1 MPGGVRMDIREL
13 LVGRRDEIL
22 SRFVDRV
29 AELHAPVAIRRS
41 LILDGLPE
49 FLDDAVRH
57 IGAVPPPEVPEPSG
71 PPSSSA
77 SDHGAQRFEMGVD
90 IVTVEREWGVLRDV
104 IFEVLIE
111 QREATSIA
119 EFQSMSR
126 AISHAA
132 TAALTRYVE
141 LAESARRK
149 LAADHVGFVVH
160 DLRNQVQGASVAL
173 DLLQRRPDDKPV
185 ALECLADSLFGLMR
199 VLDRELSRARI
210 EALHGGLPPAFEDL
224 SVKELVARVT
234 REVRPLA
241 ISRGVEVTADVAPLL
256 EVRGDGRLL
265 HSALANL
272 IGNAIKFT
280 HTGTAVNVTA
290 RAADGGVQIEISDH
304 CGGLSAEHRER
315 IFTAHVHGSQER
327 SGFGLGLA
335 IARQA
340 IELHGGGLEV
350 SDRPGVGCSFR
361 VVVPAAA
368 TPP

>member
-1 MPGGVRMDIREL
+1 MDIREL
-13 LVGRRDEIL
+13 LVGRREAIL
-22 SRFVDRV
+22 TRFVERV
-29 AELHAPVAIRRS
+29 SELHAPVAVRRS

-57 IGAVPPPEVPEPSG
+57 IGVVPPPEVPEPAG
-71 PPSSSA
+71 PSSSA
-77 SDHGAQRFEMGVD
+77 AGDHGAQRFEMGVD

-111 QREATSIA
+111 QREAISIA
-119 EFQSMSR
+119 AFQSMSR

-132 TAALTRYVE
+132 TAALTRYVA

-149 LAADHVGFVVH
+149 LAAEHVGFVVH

-173 DLLQRRPDDKPV
+173 DLLQRHPDDQPV

-210 EALHGGLPPAFEDL
+210 EARHGGLAPALEEL

-234 REVRPLA
+234 RELRPLA
-241 ISRGVEVTADVAPLL
+241 ISRAVEVTVDVTPLL
-256 EVRGDGRLL
+256 QVRGDGRLL

-280 HTGTAVNVTA
+280 QTRTGVTVTA
-290 RAADGGVQIEISDH
+290 RATDGGVQIDVSDH

-315 IFTAHVHGSQER
+315 IFTAHVHGAQER

-350 SDRPGVGCSFR
+350 SDRPGVGCNFR
-361 VVVPAAA
+361 IVVPAAA
-368 TPP
+368 APS